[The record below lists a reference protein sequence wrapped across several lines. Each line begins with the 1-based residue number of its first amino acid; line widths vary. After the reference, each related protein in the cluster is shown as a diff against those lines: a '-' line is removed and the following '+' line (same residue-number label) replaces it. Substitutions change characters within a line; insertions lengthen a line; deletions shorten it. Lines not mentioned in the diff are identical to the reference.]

1 MIKIRYA
8 LIIQNDGLDVVSTKS
23 KLDQF
28 GKIIA
33 IDRGDEA
40 TAFVIES
47 SLAEKLNLT
56 FNLRKENIILIE
68 DEDQKYVYYPVTV

>member
-1 MIKIRYA
+1 MIKIGYA
-8 LIIQNDGLDVVSTKS
+8 LIIQNDGLDVIDTTA
-23 KLDQF
+23 KLEQF
-28 GKIIA
+28 GKVVA

-40 TAFVIES
+40 TGFVIES

-56 FNLRKENIILIE
+56 FKLKKENIILIE

>member
-40 TAFVIES
+40 TGFVIES

-68 DEDQKYVYYPVTV
+68 DEENKYVYYPVTV

>member
-68 DEDQKYVYYPVTV
+68 DEENKYVYYPVTV